1 MEKVKT
7 YQKILL
13 SFLEDYSK
21 ITYANAPN
29 LEQQI
34 LVDTKRNHFQLVSV
48 GWQKGKFIYD
58 VVFPFDIKNGQIWI
72 QQNWTDLKLR
82 QELVDRGVFL
92 LGFHRF
98 NNRWKLLLRALLLSN
113 SSKL

>member
-1 MEKVKT
+1 MEKVRT
-7 YQKILL
+7 YQQILL

-29 LEQQI
+29 LEQQV

-58 VVFPFDIKNGQIWI
+58 VVFHFDIKNGQIWI
-72 QQNWTDLKLR
+72 QQNWTELKLR
-82 QELVDRGVFL
+82 QELVERGVANQDIFV
-92 LGFHRF
+92 GFSPLQQPAEIAGQGISG
-98 NNRWKLLLRALLLSN
+98 K
-113 SSKL
+113 

>member
-34 LVDTKRNHFQLVSV
+34 LVDTKRNHFQLVSI
-48 GWQKGKFIYD
+48 GWQKSKFIYD
-58 VVFPFDIKNGQIWI
+58 VVFHFDIKNGQVWI
-72 QQNWTDLKLR
+72 QQNWTDVKLR
-82 QELVDRGVFL
+82 QELVERGVENKDIFV
-92 LGFHRF
+92 GFSPQQQPLETNERGTV
-98 NNRWKLLLRALLLSN
+98 
-113 SSKL
+113 SK

>member
-1 MEKVKT
+1 MFKVKT

-58 VVFPFDIKNGQIWI
+58 VVFHFDIKNEQIWI
-72 QQNWTDLKLR
+72 QQNWTDIKLR
-82 QELVDRGVFL
+82 QELVERGVENKDIFVAFSPL
-92 LGFHRF
+92 QQPLENTVHGIT
-98 NNRWKLLLRALLLSN
+98 
-113 SSKL
+113 SK

>member
-48 GWQKGKFIYD
+48 GWQNGKFIYD
-58 VVFPFDIKNGQIWI
+58 VVFHFDIKNVQIWI

-82 QELVDRGVFL
+82 QELVDRGVANQDIFV
-92 LGFHRF
+92 GFSPLQKPLEATAH
-98 NNRWKLLLRALLLSN
+98 NIIAK
-113 SSKL
+113 